1 MNNENYSGAL
11 FKPLK
16 KLYMRYSVE
25 LRKYTEDGEDYI
37 EDHYE
42 FSTKTECI
50 KFAIKN
56 ANYVYSVLDYEDRNY
71 DPVELKY

>member
-1 MNNENYSGAL
+1 MTKNLN
-11 FKPLK
+11 
-16 KLYMRYSVE
+16 MRYSVE

-56 ANYVYSVLDYEDRNY
+56 ANNVYSVLDYQDRDYN
-71 DPVELKY
+71 PVELRY